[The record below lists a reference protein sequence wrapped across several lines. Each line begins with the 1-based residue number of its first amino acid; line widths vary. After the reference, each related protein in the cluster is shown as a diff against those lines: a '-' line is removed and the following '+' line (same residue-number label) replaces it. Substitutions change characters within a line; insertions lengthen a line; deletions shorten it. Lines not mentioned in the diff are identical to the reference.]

1 MAKKGKKTFD
11 GELKDYKSK
20 YLRCRGRR
28 NHPWK
33 FKSDFNITTKGDRII
48 EFKQTLHCSICTTNR
63 VDTYEVTKEGRFVRK
78 GQPHYDYAP
87 GYQLS
92 RGNTVPLDDARDEL
106 LMRELSGSLDNELMN
121 RLLGMRPDV
130 QDGVRKVHLRAV

>member
-1 MAKKGKKTFD
+1 MPQGKKFSGD
-11 GELKDYKSK
+11 LKDYKDK
-20 YLRCRGRR
+20 FLRCRGRR

-33 FKSDFNITTKGDRII
+33 FKSDFNIATKGDRII

-63 VDTYEVTKEGRFVRK
+63 VDTYEVTPQGRFVRK
-78 GQPHYDYAP
+78 GQPHYEYAD
-87 GYQLS
+87 GYQLH
-92 RGNTVPLDDARDEL
+92 RGSQVDLDTARDEL

-130 QDGVRKVHLRAV
+130 QDSVRKVHLRAV